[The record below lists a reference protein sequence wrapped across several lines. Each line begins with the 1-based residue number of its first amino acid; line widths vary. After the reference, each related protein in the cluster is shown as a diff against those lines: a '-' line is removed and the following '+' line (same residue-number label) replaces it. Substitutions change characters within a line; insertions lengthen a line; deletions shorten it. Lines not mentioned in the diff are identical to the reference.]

1 MDEEEIQLLYLLKE
15 ASAVA
20 GYDADCMDHLVLKI
34 GVVFGSMRAILQ
46 DMRSQHELKQSRAC
60 ATG

>member
-20 GYDADCMDHLVLKI
+20 GYDADCRDYLAPRNWHAICLKCERVLRDTK
-34 GVVFGSMRAILQ
+34 SP
-46 DMRSQHELKQSRAC
+46 
-60 ATG
+60 